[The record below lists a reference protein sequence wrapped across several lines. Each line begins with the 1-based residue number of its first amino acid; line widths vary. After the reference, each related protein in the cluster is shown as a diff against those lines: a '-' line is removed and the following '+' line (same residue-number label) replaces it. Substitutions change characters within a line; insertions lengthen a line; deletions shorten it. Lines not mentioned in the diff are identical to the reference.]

1 MWCGRRT
8 RRGFQI
14 PASGD
19 WNTATNWSPAS
30 VPTGTAT
37 FGFSNTTAI
46 SFSQSPLPV
55 DAINFTNLSS
65 QYSFALTISDGI
77 NINLIVNG
85 GGILGNSSLATFNV
99 TGGGLVFDNSATAGN
114 ASINNI
120 FIGTAGSITGFAG
133 SSTAGSATIVN
144 SGAFAETRFLI
155 NSSAGVS
162 NILNEHGGTTSF
174 SQTSSA
180 GNATIR
186 VNENPNINFGANVT
200 FSDNSSA
207 ANATIISNA
216 GNVFFNVQSTAAS
229 ATITKIGG
237 TVLFRDQSTADH
249 AFISNNNLF
258 INGSLNNFGT
268 IVFGGNGA
276 PTSAGNSTIQNNA
289 GFVLFN
295 DGSNATNANIVN
307 DAGHLELHLQL
318 NSWKQ
323 HYYKHQRRRDP
334 FSRTQSYSWAGAR
347 HYG

>member
-1 MWCGRRT
+1 MVPTRERDGRTARNHRAGRGDGVRARCGAGAGRDVAFKSRFRRLEYGHKLVA
-8 RRGFQI
+8 RI
-14 PASGD
+14 NS
-19 WNTATNWSPAS
+19 
-30 VPTGTAT
+30 TGTAT

-180 GNATIR
+180 GTLPS
-186 VNENPNINFGANVT
+186 E
-200 FSDNSSA
+200 
-207 ANATIISNA
+207 
-216 GNVFFNVQSTAAS
+216 
-229 ATITKIGG
+229 
-237 TVLFRDQSTADH
+237 
-249 AFISNNNLF
+249 
-258 INGSLNNFGT
+258 
-268 IVFGGNGA
+268 
-276 PTSAGNSTIQNNA
+276 
-289 GFVLFN
+289 
-295 DGSNATNANIVN
+295 
-307 DAGHLELHLQL
+307 
-318 NSWKQ
+318 
-323 HYYKHQRRRDP
+323 
-334 FSRTQSYSWAGAR
+334 
-347 HYG
+347 